1 MKTKGE
7 IEAEIGQAIVQFE
20 IDYMGRGPKETRA
33 HIVEDLVVVRL
44 KGVLTPAEEQLT
56 RSLDGKELV
65 KKMRATLIDKARPL
79 LYQVVGDI
87 TGMKILDLHTDI
99 STESGERVFVFSL
112 ENNLQRSLGRKT
124 ESEDFP
130 RGWFGR
136 ALTSRAM
143 GRPQKRKF
151 PVGLFYW
158 LKFRS
163 EARVNKGGIGMNSST
178 YVITGVILILLGV
191 VGIYYIRHAPGTAL
205 FASMGLIAG
214 IAMIGKATK
223 KF

>member
-7 IEAEIGQAIVQFE
+7 IEAEISRAIVQFE

-56 RSLDGKELV
+56 KSVDGKDLV

-87 TGMKILDLHTDI
+87 TGTKILDLHTDV

-112 ENNLQRSLGRKT
+112 DRNLQKSL
-124 ESEDFP
+124 
-130 RGWFGR
+130 
-136 ALTSRAM
+136 
-143 GRPQKRKF
+143 
-151 PVGLFYW
+151 
-158 LKFRS
+158 
-163 EARVNKGGIGMNSST
+163 ARDKG
-178 YVITGVILILLGV
+178 
-191 VGIYYIRHAPGTAL
+191 A
-205 FASMGLIAG
+205 
-214 IAMIGKATK
+214 
-223 KF
+223 